1 MVIVNHLCVFS
12 DILVCNDEAGSPL
25 FQVMAH
31 CHTNM
36 LSCCHD
42 HHQAIIGAHSNSIN
56 LSCTD
61 CWHTDTHE
69 HSHNDI
75 ITDCCHDHYKMKT
88 CCHQHNVLHQCT
100 CYHKLD
106 EDAVQSFIDMYCAK
120 TLDKA
125 PNALR
130 DRDYEQFP
138 DLHLATRGGSYPY
151 NICYMAFSLRQTKN
165 AKFLIRIGADYLES
179 NSNHN
184 SLPSY
189 LLEYCKSGKAD
200 YLSWLFSTLSTS
212 NLEKLI
218 KRITTDG
225 GDYDT
230 VDSGKTEAASS
241 HFERNPTHALLL
253 SGNEHVTREL
263 LGKGP
268 QDSCNILCVK
278 VDLKQRTALHIA
290 AEMGQEESVKTI
302 IEL

>member
-1 MVIVNHLCVFS
+1 MRGHKQEQEEEREIRGTGNEFRKLFCSLQPLHAVLCNQTNTKLLIVAFLYDDDNIVSHP
-12 DILVCNDEAGSPL
+12 LVGSLVRSGLRFFND
-25 FQVMAH
+25 F
-31 CHTNM
+31 
-36 LSCCHD
+36 
-42 HHQAIIGAHSNSIN
+42 IIGVKSFMRVTNVN
-56 LSCTD
+56 LI
-61 CWHTDTHE
+61 WE
-69 HSHNDI
+69 
-75 ITDCCHDHYKMKT
+75 
-88 CCHQHNVLHQCT
+88 
-100 CYHKLD
+100 
-106 EDAVQSFIDMYCAK
+106 
-120 TLDKA
+120 TLDKV
-125 PNALR
+125 PNA
-130 DRDYEQFP
+130 FP

-151 NICYMAFSLRQTKN
+151 SICYMAFSLRQTKN

-230 VDSGKTEAASS
+230 VDSGKIEATSS
-241 HFERNPTHALLL
+241 HFERNLTHALLL

-263 LGKGP
+263 LGRGP

-302 IEL
+302 IEM

>member
-1 MVIVNHLCVFS
+1 MFS
-12 DILVCNDEAGSPL
+12 DILACNDEAGSPL

-42 HHQAIIGAHSNSIN
+42 HHQAIAEAHSNPVSS
-56 LSCTD
+56 SCTG
-61 CWHTDTHE
+61 CCHGDTRE
-69 HSHNDI
+69 HNHDDVFA
-75 ITDCCHDHYKMKT
+75 DCCHDHYKMKA
-88 CCHQHNVLHQCT
+88 CCHQHNVPHQCT
-100 CYHKLD
+100 CYHQLD
-106 EDAVQSFIDMYCAK
+106 EDAVQSFVDLFCAK

-125 PNALR
+125 PNTLR
-130 DRDYEQFP
+130 DHDYEQFP
-138 DLHLATRGGSYPY
+138 ELHLATRKGRYPY

-212 NLEKLI
+212 NLDKLI
-218 KRITTDG
+218 KHITADG
-225 GDYDT
+225 GNIEA
-230 VDSGKTEAASS
+230 VDGGNIEAVSS
-241 HFERNPTHALLL
+241 HLKRNPTHALLL

-263 LGKGP
+263 LGKES
-268 QDSCNILCVK
+268 QDGCNILCVK

-302 IEL
+302 IEM